1 MHEVAV
7 ISNIVDAILTKL
19 EEYDVVKVESV
30 NLVIGDLT
38 SLGFEQLEFAYEIVT
53 QGTILEGAKLNI
65 EREEVRVKCHN
76 CGYEGAPDNFDSD
89 LIDHTI
95 PILACPKCGGGVDIT
110 AGEACGVKDV
120 EIKEAE

>member
-7 ISNIVDAILTKL
+7 ISNIVDAILSKL
-19 EEYDVVKVESV
+19 EEYSVEKVESV
-30 NLVIGDLT
+30 NLIIGDLT

-53 QGTILEGAKLNI
+53 RGTILEGAELTI
-65 EREEVRVKCHN
+65 EREEVRVRCKS

-89 LIDHTI
+89 LIDHNI
-95 PILACPKCGGGVDIT
+95 PILACPKCGGAVDIT
-110 AGEACGVKDV
+110 AGEACGVKDI